1 MLLSLL
7 PGAQLAWRAESPEG
21 HDDNLTLDL
30 SSVAYW
36 YQTEP
41 HKKFPPL
48 PSRAARKPMPPIT
61 DADIHLWRHEWRKA
75 HGNGAQLWGNEKKKE

>member
-1 MLLSLL
+1 MTDPVYFDKSL
-7 PGAQLAWRAESPEG
+7 RFSIEHG

-48 PSRAARKPMPPIT
+48 PSREARKPMPPIT

-75 HGNGAQLWGNEKKKE
+75 HGNGPQLWGNERKKE

>member
-1 MLLSLL
+1 MTDPVYFDKSL
-7 PGAQLAWRAESPEG
+7 RFSIEHG

-48 PSRAARKPMPPIT
+48 PNRGRRGSPCRRSPT
-61 DADIHLWRHEWRKA
+61 ADIHLWRHEWRKA
-75 HGNGAQLWGNEKKKE
+75 HGNGPQLWGNEKKKE

>member
-1 MLLSLL
+1 MTDPVYFEKSL
-7 PGAQLAWRAESPEG
+7 RFSIEHG

-41 HKKFPPL
+41 HQKFSPL
-48 PSRAARKPMPPIT
+48 PTREARRPMPPIKE
-61 DADIHLWRHEWRKA
+61 ADIHLWRHEWRKA
-75 HGNGAQLWGNEKKKE
+75 RGGGAQLWGNEKK